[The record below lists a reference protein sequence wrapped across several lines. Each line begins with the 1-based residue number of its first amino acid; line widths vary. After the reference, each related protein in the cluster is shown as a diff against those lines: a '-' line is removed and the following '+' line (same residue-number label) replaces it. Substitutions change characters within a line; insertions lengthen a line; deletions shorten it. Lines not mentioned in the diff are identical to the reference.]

1 MMLLARRYAPHL
13 VVLCALALLA
23 VIANSWLRLHREDC
37 ADPERFFGSQEEPSA
52 RESRLRKGFH
62 ALEVR
67 QGRVALDGGLWSL
80 GSTMIRSTQPRTV
93 YYRPEGMVVPGV
105 RAVRRGMEWLDDP
118 SGERLPIHRAWYRE
132 DPASGTAL
140 VVAYLLVYQG
150 RPVEDPVLA
159 QLRAAPREV
168 FIGAAPMT
176 LLLVSGV
183 VLQQDLPGAEAQAR
197 DWLRESWQA
206 YRYACEL

>member
-13 VVLCALALLA
+13 VVLCALTLLA
-23 VIANSWLRLHREDC
+23 VIVHSWLGFHREDC
-37 ADPERFFGSQEEPSA
+37 ADPQRFFGSQAEPSA
-52 RESRLRKGFH
+52 RESWLRKGYH

-67 QGRVALDGGLWSL
+67 RGRVALGGGLWSL
-80 GSTMIRSTQPRTV
+80 GSTMIRSTQPRTI
-93 YYRPEGMVVPGV
+93 YYRPEGMAVPGG

-150 RPVEDPVLA
+150 RPVEDPVFA
-159 QLRAAPREV
+159 QLLAAPREV

-176 LLLVSGV
+176 LLLISGA
-183 VLQQDLPGAEAQAR
+183 VLQQDLSGAEAQAK
-197 DWLRESWQA
+197 DWLRESWRA
-206 YRYACEL
+206 YRFACEL